1 MRPSALSP
9 EQIHK
14 LPEYAAL
21 TRARNKMV
29 WPLSILVILVY
40 FALILAIAFVPQSL
54 GQPIGSGVTSIGV
67 VIGLAVIVF
76 CLIITGI
83 YVHYANTVLEPLN
96 EAIHRK
102 LEGK

>member
-1 MRPSALSP
+1 MRPSLLTP
-9 EQIHK
+9 EQIHQ

-29 WPLSILVILVY
+29 WPLSALVILIY
-40 FALILAIAFVPQSL
+40 FALILTIAFAPQSL
-54 GQPIGSGVTSIGV
+54 GHAIGSGVTSIGM

-76 CLIITGI
+76 CLAVTGF

>member
-1 MRPSALSP
+1 MRPTQLTP
-9 EQIHK
+9 EQIHQ

-29 WPLSILVILVY
+29 WPLSALVILVY
-40 FALILAIAFVPQSL
+40 FALILTIAFAPQSL
-54 GQPIGSGVTSIGV
+54 GHALGSGVTSIGV

-76 CLIITGI
+76 CLVVTGI

-96 EAIHRK
+96 EAIHHK